1 MGRQNEPLHVLVAGG
16 GVAAAELL
24 LAVRSLAD
32 ERVELEL
39 VAPSAQLPFRPAST
53 ATALDGGGV
62 AEYDLQAI
70 ASDTGARFR
79 RDTVEAVARDAHRVR
94 LASGTSASYDALV
107 LAVGA
112 RARVGVPG
120 AVMFRDQRDSRRL
133 AALIDGLGTAAAP
146 RVVFAAPTGVSWTLP
161 LYELALLAS
170 SELARRD
177 LLAEIVVIT
186 PEDAPLE
193 VFGRS
198 VSRHVASLLSDRA
211 VRRLRGSAQ
220 HVARGRVILGTG
232 EALAADAVVSV
243 PRLVGRRISGVPA
256 DWNGFVRTDRH
267 GRVAELED
275 VFAAGDVT
283 SFPVKQGG
291 LATQQADVVAAVLAA
306 RAGGRV
312 ELPSGRS
319 ILRAR
324 LLGAEPPC
332 YLQAELDAAGRPL
345 PSEDV
350 PAVSDEA
357 DWWPAS
363 KLFGRHLTPWMATR
377 GLLAA

>member
-1 MGRQNEPLHVLVAGG
+1 MLVAGG

-24 LAVRSLAD
+24 LALRSLAED
-32 ERVELEL
+32 RVELEL
-39 VAPSAQLPFRPAST
+39 VAPSARLPFRPAAT

-62 AEYDLQAI
+62 PEYDLQAI

-79 RDTVEAVARDAHRVR
+79 RDTVEAVAPDAHRVR
-94 LASGTSASYDALV
+94 LGSGTSASYDALV

-120 AVMFRDQRDSRRL
+120 AVTFRDQRDSRRL
-133 AALIDGLGTAAAP
+133 AALIDGLETTAAA

-177 LLAEIVVIT
+177 LLTEIVVIT

-211 VRRLRGSAQ
+211 VRRLHGSAQ
-220 HVARGRVILGTG
+220 HVARGRVVLATG
-232 EALAADAVVSV
+232 EALAAEAVVSV
-243 PRLVGRRISGVPA
+243 PRLVGRRIAGVPA
-256 DWNGFVRTDRH
+256 DWNGFVRTDRR

-283 SFPVKQGG
+283 WFPVKQGG
-291 LATQQADVVAAVLAA
+291 LATQQADVIAAVLAA
-306 RAGGRV
+306 RAGARV

-319 ILRAR
+319 VLRAR

-345 PSEDV
+345 PSGDV

>member
-1 MGRQNEPLHVLVAGG
+1 VLVAGG

-24 LAVRSLAD
+24 LALRSLAE

-39 VAPSAQLPFRPAST
+39 VAPSARLPFRPAAT

-62 AEYDLQAI
+62 PEYDLQAI

-79 RDTVEAVARDAHRVR
+79 RDTVEAVAPDAHRVR

-112 RARVGVPG
+112 RARAGVPG
-120 AVMFRDQRDSRRL
+120 ALTFRDQRDSRRL
-133 AALIDGLGTAAAP
+133 AALIDELEATAAA

-177 LLAEIVVIT
+177 LLTEIVVMT

-211 VRRLRGSAQ
+211 VRRLCGAAQ
-220 HVARGRVILGTG
+220 HVARGRVVLATG

-267 GRVAELED
+267 GRVDELED

-283 SFPVKQGG
+283 WFPVKQGG
-291 LATQQADVVAAVLAA
+291 LATQQADVIAAVLAA
-306 RAGGRV
+306 RAGARV
-312 ELPSGRS
+312 EIPSGRS
-319 ILRAR
+319 VLRAR

-332 YLQAELDAAGRPL
+332 YLQAELDAVGRPL
-345 PSEDV
+345 PSGDA